1 MSLSETQS
9 RAVAHGAGPCICLA
23 GPGSGKTTVITE
35 RTKYLIEKQG
45 ISPSEILVI
54 TFTKAA
60 SIEMRERFHNAMKG
74 RYAPV
79 TFGTFHAVFFT
90 ILKAAYHYTAENIL
104 REEEKYTI
112 LRDILEPMDLE
123 IEDEKEF
130 LLGVT
135 EEISLIK
142 NERISLE
149 HYYSSNCPEDVFR
162 SIFREYQ
169 QALIRKRKLDF
180 DDMLLCCYQLFDRR
194 KDILAAW
201 QNKFQY
207 IMVDEFQDINHLQY
221 DIVRMLA
228 KPRDNLFIVGDD
240 DQSIYHFRGAKPE
253 IMLNFTKDYPKAETV
268 LLNIN
273 YRCTKNVLQA
283 AMNVVDC
290 NKKRFQKQ
298 LSTPNEQGKPVRMM
312 EFDNPREEYMRVSAF
327 LKKRLDAGEDLEDTA
342 VLFRT
347 NQEAEGLVG
356 ALMEYQIPFTMKEQ
370 LPNLFRHW
378 ISRNLIAYLEM
389 AAGDRNR
396 KTFLEIMNR
405 PNRYIAR
412 DALTSAT
419 VSFDALQELYKDK
432 DWMCD
437 RITTLETHLRIL
449 STLAPYAAVNF
460 IRKGMGYEQY
470 LMEYAQYR
478 KIRPEELLEVL
489 DRIQESTK
497 GMKTLEEWQAYIEDY
512 TKKLAEQA
520 KKQEKKREG
529 IVVSTLH
536 AVKGLE
542 YDKVYIM
549 NVNEGSIPYKK
560 AVLEEAL
567 EEERRLFYVGMT
579 RAKKELTL
587 CYVRRQDEKERDP
600 SRFLEETGL

>member
-180 DDMLLCCYQLFDRR
+180 DDMLVCTYELLKARP
-194 KDILAAW
+194 DICRGW
-201 QNKFQY
+201 QKRFRY
-207 IMVDEFQDINHLQY
+207 ILIDEFQDINAIQY
-221 DIVRMLA
+221 ETVKLLA
-228 KPRDNLFIVGDD
+228 QPGNNLFIVGDE
-240 DQSIYHFRGAKPE
+240 P
-253 IMLNFTKDYPKAETV
+253 
-268 LLNIN
+268 
-273 YRCTKNVLQA
+273 
-283 AMNVVDC
+283 
-290 NKKRFQKQ
+290 
-298 LSTPNEQGKPVRMM
+298 
-312 EFDNPREEYMRVSAF
+312 
-327 LKKRLDAGEDLEDTA
+327 AG
-342 VLFRT
+342 
-347 NQEAEGLVG
+347 
-356 ALMEYQIPFTMKEQ
+356 
-370 LPNLFRHW
+370 
-378 ISRNLIAYLEM
+378 
-389 AAGDRNR
+389 
-396 KTFLEIMNR
+396 
-405 PNRYIAR
+405 
-412 DALTSAT
+412 
-419 VSFDALQELYKDK
+419 
-432 DWMCD
+432 
-437 RITTLETHLRIL
+437 
-449 STLAPYAAVNF
+449 
-460 IRKGMGYEQY
+460 
-470 LMEYAQYR
+470 
-478 KIRPEELLEVL
+478 
-489 DRIQESTK
+489 
-497 GMKTLEEWQAYIEDY
+497 
-512 TKKLAEQA
+512 
-520 KKQEKKREG
+520 
-529 IVVSTLH
+529 
-536 AVKGLE
+536 
-542 YDKVYIM
+542 
-549 NVNEGSIPYKK
+549 
-560 AVLEEAL
+560 
-567 EEERRLFYVGMT
+567 
-579 RAKKELTL
+579 
-587 CYVRRQDEKERDP
+587 
-600 SRFLEETGL
+600 